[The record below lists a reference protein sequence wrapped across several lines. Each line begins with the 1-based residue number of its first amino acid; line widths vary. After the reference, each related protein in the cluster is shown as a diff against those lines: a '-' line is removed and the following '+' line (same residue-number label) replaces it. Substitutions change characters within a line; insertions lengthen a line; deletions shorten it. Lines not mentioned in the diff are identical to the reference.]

1 MKKTSLLLM
10 VLALCTAV
18 LANTIETKVGESS
31 RFTVL
36 SKSDPDKF
44 NLVYVSEIESRVTIK
59 ILDENGNLVGF
70 DIVKGKK
77 SFSKTYDFGKLEK
90 GRYTFEIENT
100 EGSGSQPVIYDPYR
114 QKLNMVVS
122 SLEESKYKVMVAGF
136 NPDNKVTIRIYDSK
150 GKLVKED
157 KIKTH
162 RNFSRT
168 YDLSNLEREQFTFTA
183 ASGAESI
190 LKVKKIK

>member
-44 NLVYVSEIESRVTIK
+44 NVVYVSEIEGPVTIK
-59 ILDENGNLVGF
+59 IFDENGDLVSVEV
-70 DIVKGKK
+70 VKGEK
-77 SFSKTYDFGKLEK
+77 SFSKTFDFDKLEK
-90 GRYTFEIENT
+90 GRYTFEVTNA

-114 QKLNMVVS
+114 QNLKMIVL
-122 SLEESKYKVMVAGF
+122 SLDESKYKVMVAGF
-136 NPDNKVTIRIYDSK
+136 NPDNEVIIRIYNSK
-150 GKLVKED
+150 GKIVKED
-157 KIKTH
+157 EIKTH
-162 RNFSRT
+162 RNFSRV
-168 YDLSNLEREQFTFTA
+168 YDLSNLEKAQFTFTA